1 MEAVVIAHDIL
12 VASMKSNKNWRY
24 ETGHLPPLKLDK
36 YNQALFDT
44 FHWIEDTNEIFKN
57 IELILDDL
65 ALYSKPQNSAF
76 YFMPGDKTTRYFL
89 LIRTF
94 FYEFYR
100 VKEIFSLFLAKMK
113 KVKVFSKAEV
123 EEART
128 EFHKAFEHAFEL
140 RNQMVHRRF
149 IWGGQK
155 HCCLVTVRACESF
168 GYCMEN
174 MDTGELVQ
182 ADNLLAELVAE
193 WSEQLSSETKSMVE
207 VIDALACHAT
217 DTIVT
222 TLTKDPTRE

>member
-1 MEAVVIAHDIL
+1 MVAHDTL
-12 VASMKSNKNWRY
+12 LSSMKMHKDWQY
-24 ETGHLPPLKLDK
+24 EKGLLPPLKLDK

-65 ALYSKPQNSAF
+65 ALYSTLHNPSF

-100 VKEIFSLFLAKMK
+100 IKEICNLFLAKMK
-113 KVKVFSKAEV
+113 KIKVFSKAEV

-128 EFHKAFEHAFEL
+128 EFHKAFEHAFTL

-193 WSEQLSSETKSMVE
+193 WSEQLFAETKSMVE
-207 VIDALACHAT
+207 VIDALACHVT